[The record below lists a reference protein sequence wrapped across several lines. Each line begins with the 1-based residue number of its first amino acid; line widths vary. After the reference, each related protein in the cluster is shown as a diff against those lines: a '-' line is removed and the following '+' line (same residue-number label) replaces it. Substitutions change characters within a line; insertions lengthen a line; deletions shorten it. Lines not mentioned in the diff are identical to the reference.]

1 MLVHA
6 KSRLAR
12 DITNHLPEAGV
23 VDLVGPAT
31 SRADDVMV
39 VDGIAADVCVLA
51 GRQVEALDRS
61 ETLEDLERPEDRRAA
76 DAETPR
82 LCLGDEL
89 GCREVACLVG
99 DDRGKG
105 PSWLGQAVA
114 GAVER

>member
-1 MLVHA
+1 MLVHS

-12 DITNHLPEAGV
+12 DSTNHLPEAGV

-51 GRQVEALDRS
+51 GRQVEALDRA

-76 DAETPR
+76 DPEASSP
-82 LCLGDEL
+82 CLGDEL
-89 GCREVACLVG
+89 GSREVACLIG
-99 DDRGKG
+99 DERGES
-105 PSWLGQAVA
+105 PAWFGQAVA
-114 GAVER
+114 RAVER